1 MAPRR
6 DGNVLVWAS
15 QVDEPTL
22 EQARKAARLP
32 IVAGHVALMPDAHLG
47 IGATIGSVIP
57 TEGAI
62 IPAAVGVD
70 IGCGMVAAETALTS
84 GDLPTDLRP
93 LLDRISAAVPAG
105 KGQAHRRGGEP
116 DAWTAFLDAHGL
128 PHGTPLDE
136 RQRATAGVQ
145 FRTLGSGNHF
155 LEVCLD
161 ERDRV
166 WVLLHSGSR
175 GVGNQ
180 LAQRHIA
187 RAKRDMREALASL
200 EDPDLAYFVS
210 GTPQFRAYIADV
222 QWAQAYAAGNRARMV
237 AVALELLHDA
247 AGRPGA
253 RPTLV
258 INCHHNYTALE
269 RHDGRELWI
278 TRKGAILARKGSLG
292 VIPGSMGTRS
302 YIVRGRGNPDAYHSC
317 AHGAGRAMSR
327 TAARR
332 RYRPEDLTAA
342 MGDRMW
348 LASRAGK
355 LVDEI
360 PAAYKDIDTVMADQ
374 ADLVEVVHTLTQ
386 VLSYKGV

>member
-1 MAPRR
+1 
-6 DGNVLVWAS
+6 
-15 QVDEPTL
+15 
-22 EQARKAARLP
+22 
-32 IVAGHVALMPDAHLG
+32 
-47 IGATIGSVIP
+47 
-57 TEGAI
+57 
-62 IPAAVGVD
+62 
-70 IGCGMVAAETALTS
+70 
-84 GDLPTDLRP
+84 
-93 LLDRISAAVPAG
+93 
-105 KGQAHRRGGEP
+105 
-116 DAWTAFLDAHGL
+116 
-128 PHGTPLDE
+128 
-136 RQRATAGVQ
+136 
-145 FRTLGSGNHF
+145 
-155 LEVCLD
+155 
-161 ERDRV
+161 
-166 WVLLHSGSR
+166 
-175 GVGNQ
+175 VGNQ

-200 EDPDLAYFVS
+200 EDPDLAYLVS

-258 INCHHNYTALE
+258 INCHHNYTTLE